1 MIFST
6 MAKRSKR
13 QVSLQ
18 CFKKW
23 QSFYDKEYQTLSWLK
38 CDVDQDDKT
47 SVHLLWCAVCRQF
60 EDYIRSTK
68 NFSEA
73 WIYGSDNHRVSN
85 ITDHAKST
93 QHNTAMF
100 RLRLEQKKRKWW
112 FNRSILTNRSIV
124 TVCICLFSD
133 SLPFLI
139 VTVTVACMY
148 VICAKKQ

>member
-60 EDYIRSTK
+60 EDYIRST
-68 NFSEA
+68 
-73 WIYGSDNHRVSN
+73 I
-85 ITDHAKST
+85 
-93 QHNTAMF
+93 
-100 RLRLEQKKRKWW
+100 
-112 FNRSILTNRSIV
+112 
-124 TVCICLFSD
+124 CICLFSD

-139 VTVTVACMY
+139 VTVTVACM
-148 VICAKKQ
+148 

>member
-1 MIFST
+1 

-100 RLRLEQKKRKWW
+100 RLRLEQKKE
-112 FNRSILTNRSIV
+112 SGGSIV
-124 TVCICLFSD
+124 QF
-133 SLPFLI
+133 
-139 VTVTVACMY
+139 
-148 VICAKKQ
+148 